1 MIITY
6 ICIFTFYFILL
17 IEIMKSIYR
26 MLTIKKELKQFEADY
41 EKLFEAIIELEQ
53 NGKHD

>member
-1 MIITY
+1 LIQNNLKAQEHNTGY
-6 ICIFTFYFILL
+6 ELL
-17 IEIMKSIYR
+17 KN
-26 MLTIKKELKQFEADY
+26 ELKQFEADY

>member
-1 MIITY
+1 MQNNLKVQEHNAGY
-6 ICIFTFYFILL
+6 ELL
-17 IEIMKSIYR
+17 
-26 MLTIKKELKQFEADY
+26 KKELIQFEADY